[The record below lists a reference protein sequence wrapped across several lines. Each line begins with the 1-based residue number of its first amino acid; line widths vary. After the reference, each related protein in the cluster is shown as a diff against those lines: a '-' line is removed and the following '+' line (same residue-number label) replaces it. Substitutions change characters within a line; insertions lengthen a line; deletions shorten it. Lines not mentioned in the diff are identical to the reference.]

1 MFKSELLKA
10 KMVAKGVSA
19 EELADKIGINTITL
33 YRKING
39 KTEFTRS
46 EMQIIKSVFNL
57 NKGEMDAIFFAQ

>member
-19 EELADKIGINTITL
+19 EELADKIGINTVTL

-46 EMQIIKSVFNL
+46 EMQIIKSVFSL
-57 NKGEMDAIFFAQ
+57 NKGEMDAIFFA

>member
-1 MFKSELLKA
+1 VFKAELLKA
-10 KMVAKGVSA
+10 QMVAKGINA

-33 YRKING
+33 YRKMNG

-46 EMQIIKSVFNL
+46 EMQIIKAIFNL

>member
-19 EELADKIGINTITL
+19 EELADKIGINTVTL

-57 NKGEMDAIFFAQ
+57 NKGEMDSIFFA

>member
-1 MFKSELLKA
+1 MLFKSELLKA

-19 EELADKIGINTITL
+19 KELADKIGINTVTL

-57 NKGEMDAIFFAQ
+57 NKGEMDSIFFA

>member
-1 MFKSELLKA
+1 MFKAELLKA
-10 KMVAKGVSA
+10 QMVAKGINA

-33 YRKING
+33 YRKMNG

-46 EMQIIKSVFNL
+46 EMQIIKAIFNL